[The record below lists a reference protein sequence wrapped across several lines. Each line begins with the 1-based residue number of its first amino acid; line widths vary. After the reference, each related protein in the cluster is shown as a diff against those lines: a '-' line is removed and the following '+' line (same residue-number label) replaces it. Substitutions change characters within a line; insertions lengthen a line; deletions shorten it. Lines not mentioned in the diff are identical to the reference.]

1 MMMVPTRLSR
11 VVSARKV
18 GNRWHVLIKWAG
30 WTEPTEETRTWM
42 YDNCDDQDILG
53 EVERCITR
61 ARSGTPTYTEYGQ
74 AVDSDGSDSDENTAE
89 HELAVR
95 AAEPSVDSLP
105 PSVRIYLISYLRA
118 YRSLC

>member
-1 MMMVPTRLSR
+1 MSSSNGL
-11 VVSARKV
+11 
-18 GNRWHVLIKWAG
+18 AG
-30 WTEPTEETRTWM
+30 QSLATEETRTWM

-61 ARSGTPTYTEYGQ
+61 ARSTAPQYSEQYSEYGHT
-74 AVDSDGSDSDENTAE
+74 VDSDGSDSDECTAD

-95 AAEPSVDSLP
+95 MTGPYVDSLP
-105 PSVRIYLISYLRA
+105 PSVRVYLISYLRA